1 MINRKLLSQIRSLEN
16 IKNVHEMFQK
26 QIQETDDSFSV
37 ISNYF
42 SQGIFNKVTL
52 VTDEGVLQSANSMTR
67 PKSLNLMQK

>member
-1 MINRKLLSQIRSLEN
+1 MFRKLLNQIRSLEN

-37 ISNYF
+37 ISSYF

-52 VTDEGVLQSANSMTR
+52 VTDEGVLQSGASITR
-67 PKSLNLMQK
+67 PNTLNILKK